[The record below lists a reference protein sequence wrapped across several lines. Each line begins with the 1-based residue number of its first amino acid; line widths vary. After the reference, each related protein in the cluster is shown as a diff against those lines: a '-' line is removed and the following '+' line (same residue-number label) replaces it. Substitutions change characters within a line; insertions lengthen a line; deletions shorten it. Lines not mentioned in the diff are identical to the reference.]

1 MTFLSPSIL
10 WGLLAIS
17 IPIIIHLISL
27 RHTRD
32 TEFSTLRFIKS
43 LKHETIRHLR
53 IKQWLLVILR
63 TIAILCLILMFAR
76 PLMTGTS
83 TGKLAGD
90 VESRAVI
97 VIDNSASMAVQT
109 DDGTLLDR
117 AKSSLPAILEGLEGE
132 TTVELYQTNPPRKL
146 FTGSHEE
153 SGPIMNRVN
162 SIVQTNLNDNLWPMI
177 DSVLHTVEASEPNR
191 ECFIISDFQS
201 APSFAV
207 DSLVPNSDWKYYC
220 ILQPKVKNNI
230 SVSEVSILS
239 QIKLPN
245 HLVKLNTRV
254 GNGGLTEKRNIPV
267 ELYLNDERVGQ
278 VVSHFQPSRFKDF
291 MFQVY
296 PGKTGI
302 INGKIV
308 IPDDDFPL
316 DNFRNFELVIPN
328 QIAVKVVGRSVEEL
342 FLLDLA
348 LSAITGE
355 TELLLI
361 DRHVSDDVVE
371 QLFLSDIDILLLHNP
386 ANLSNSAIEDLQRF
400 LMSGGG
406 LIWFVGNDLNQTDPV
421 AWPSL
426 LKLPELIQTR
436 RLDGESFFSASIVE
450 EDHSLFTDLD
460 IKNMNEELPQVF
472 GYNEVRLQMNHT
484 PLIKL
489 NNGHPLLVE
498 SKAFG
503 SSGFVFTS
511 PLNLRWND
519 LSVKGLLVP
528 LLHRM
533 LILLGTKEFNT
544 QPLLVGQVKIIDIK
558 GENINAEWILKTPN
572 ENEIKLI
579 PDYTNEKLLIKQT
592 SELGSYNVFADG
604 IFFTSFSTELSPH
617 ELPSIRID
625 GETLAKGL
633 GIEQARI
640 IEPLQ
645 HLGSVLKEIR
655 YGRSIWRLLLYIAL
669 SCLVIESILGRPNTE
684 RLKTKE
690 H

>member
-10 WGLLAIS
+10 WGMLAIT

-43 LKHETIRHLR
+43 LKHETIRRLR
-53 IKQWLLVILR
+53 IKQWLLVLLR
-63 TIAILCLILMFAR
+63 TIAILCLILMFSR
-76 PLMTGTS
+76 PLMTGTLTS
-83 TGKLAGD
+83 KLAGD
-90 VESRAVI
+90 IESRAVI
-97 VIDNSASMAVQT
+97 IVDNSASMAVHT
-109 DDGTLLDR
+109 GDGTLLDR
-117 AKSSLPAILEGLEGE
+117 AKSSLPAILKGLEGE

-146 FTGSHEE
+146 FSGSHEE
-153 SGPIMNRVN
+153 GRSIMTGVKG
-162 SIVQTNLNDNLWPMI
+162 IVQTNMTDNLWTMI
-177 DSVLHTVEASEPNR
+177 DSVLQMVEASEPNR

-201 APSFAV
+201 APSFTI
-207 DSLVPNSDWKYYC
+207 DSLNPNSDWKYYC
-220 ILQPKVKNNI
+220 ILQPKVENNI
-230 SVSEVSILS
+230 SISEVSVLS

-245 HLVKLNTRV
+245 HLVKLNTRI
-254 GNGGLTEKRNIPV
+254 GNGGVTNKRNIPV

-278 VVSHFQPSRFKDF
+278 VVSQFQPSKFKDF

-296 PGKTGI
+296 PGETGI

-316 DNFRNFELVIPN
+316 DNFRNFDLVIPN
-328 QIAVKVVGRSVEEL
+328 QIAVKVIGQSVEEL
-342 FLLDLA
+342 FLLELA
-348 LSAITGE
+348 LSAIIGE

-361 DRHVSDDVVE
+361 DRHVSDDLE
-371 QLFLSDIDILLLHNP
+371 RLFLSDIDILLLHNP

-400 LMSGGG
+400 LMRGGG

-436 RLDGESFFSASIVE
+436 RLDGNSFFSTSIME

-489 NNGHPLLVE
+489 NNGHPLLIE

-503 SSGFVFTS
+503 SVGFVFTS

-519 LSVKGLLVP
+519 LPVKGLLVP

-533 LILLGTKEFNT
+533 LILLATREFNT
-544 QPLLVGQVKIIDIK
+544 QPLLVGQDKIIDIK
-558 GENINAEWILKTPN
+558 GENIIAEWILKTPD

-579 PDYTNEKLLIKQT
+579 PDYTNEKLLITQT

-604 IFFTSFSTELSPH
+604 ILFSSFSTELSPH
-617 ELPSIRID
+617 ELPSIRIE
-625 GETLAKGL
+625 GETLAEGL

-640 IEPLQ
+640 IEPTQ
-645 HLGSVLKEIR
+645 HLGSELKEIR
-655 YGRSIWRLLLYIAL
+655 YGRSIWRLLLFIAL
-669 SCLVIESILGRPNTE
+669 SCLVIESIIGRPNTE

-690 H
+690 Q

>member
-10 WGLLAIS
+10 WGMLAIT

-53 IKQWLLVILR
+53 IKQWLLVLLR
-63 TIAILCLILMFAR
+63 TITILCLILMFSR
-76 PLMTGTS
+76 PLITGTLTS
-83 TGKLAGD
+83 KLAGD
-90 VESRAVI
+90 IESRAVI
-97 VIDNSASMAVQT
+97 VIDNSASMAVHT

-117 AKSSLPAILEGLEGE
+117 AKSSLPAILKGLEGG

-146 FTGSHEE
+146 FSGSQEE
-153 SGPIMNRVN
+153 GRSIMTRVKG
-162 SIVQTNLNDNLWPMI
+162 IEQTNMTDNLWTMI
-177 DSVLHTVEASEPNR
+177 DSVLQMVEASEPNR

-201 APSFAV
+201 APSFTI
-207 DSLVPNSDWKYYC
+207 DSLNPNSDWKYYC
-220 ILQPKVKNNI
+220 ILQPKVENNI
-230 SVSEVSILS
+230 SISEVSVLS

-254 GNGGLTEKRNIPV
+254 GNGGVTDKRNIPV

-278 VVSHFQPSRFKDF
+278 IVSQFQPSKFKDF

-308 IPDDDFPL
+308 IPDDDFPM
-316 DNFRNFELVIPN
+316 DNFRNFDLVIPN
-328 QIAVKVVGRSVEEL
+328 KIAVKVIGRSMEEL

-355 TELLLI
+355 TDLLEI
-361 DRHVSDDVVE
+361 DRDLSDDVE
-371 QLFLSDIDILLLHNP
+371 RLFLNDIDILLLHNP
-386 ANLSNSAIEDLQRF
+386 TNLSNSAIEDLQRF
-400 LMSGGG
+400 LMNGGG

-421 AWPSL
+421 VWPSL
-426 LKLPELIQTR
+426 LKLPELIKTR
-436 RLDGESFFSASIVE
+436 HLDGESFFSTSIVDE
-450 EDHSLFTDLD
+450 NHSLFTDLN
-460 IKNMNEELPQVF
+460 INNMNEELPQVF

-519 LSVKGLLVP
+519 LPAKGLLVP

-533 LILLGTKEFNT
+533 LILLGTKEFNV
-544 QPLLVGQVKIIDIK
+544 QPLLVGQDKIIDIK
-558 GENINAEWILKTPN
+558 GENINAEWVLKTPN

-579 PDYTNEKLLIKQT
+579 PDYTNEKLLITQT
-592 SELGSYNVFADG
+592 SELGSYHVFADG
-604 IFFTSFSTELSPH
+604 DLFSSFSTELSPN
-617 ELPSIRID
+617 ELPSIRIE
-625 GETLAKGL
+625 GEKLAESL
-633 GIEQARI
+633 GFEQARI
-640 IEPLQ
+640 IQHTQ
-645 HLGSVLKEIR
+645 HLGSELKEIR
-655 YGRSIWRLLLYIAL
+655 YGRSIWRLLLFIAL
-669 SCLVIESILGRPNTE
+669 SCLVIESILGRPSTE

-690 H
+690 

>member
-10 WGLLAIS
+10 WGMLAIT

-53 IKQWLLVILR
+53 IKQWLLVLLR
-63 TIAILCLILMFAR
+63 TITILCLILMFSR
-76 PLMTGTS
+76 PLITGTLTS
-83 TGKLAGD
+83 KLAGD
-90 VESRAVI
+90 IESRAVI
-97 VIDNSASMAVQT
+97 VVDNSASMAVHT

-117 AKSSLPAILEGLEGE
+117 AKSSVPAILKGLEGM

-146 FTGSHEE
+146 FSGSQEE
-153 SGPIMNRVN
+153 GRSIMIKVKG
-162 SIVQTNLNDNLWPMI
+162 IVQTNMTDNLWTMI
-177 DSVLHTVEASEPNR
+177 DSVLQMVEASEPNR

-201 APSFAV
+201 APSFTI
-207 DSLVPNSDWKYYC
+207 DSLNPNSDWKYYC
-220 ILQPKVKNNI
+220 ILQPKVENNI
-230 SVSEVSILS
+230 SISEVSVLS

-254 GNGGLTEKRNIPV
+254 GNGGVTDKRNIPV

-278 VVSHFQPSRFKDF
+278 IVSQFQPSKFKDF

-308 IPDDDFPL
+308 IPADDFPM
-316 DNFRNFELVIPN
+316 DNFRNFDLVIPN
-328 QIAVKVVGRSVEEL
+328 KIAVKVIGRSMEEL

-355 TELLLI
+355 TELLEI
-361 DRHVSDDVVE
+361 DRDLSDDVE
-371 QLFLSDIDILLLHNP
+371 RLFLNDIDILLLHNP
-386 ANLSNSAIEDLQRF
+386 TNLSNSAIEDLQRF
-400 LMSGGG
+400 LMNGGG

-421 AWPSL
+421 VWPSL
-426 LKLPELIQTR
+426 LKLPELIKTR
-436 RLDGESFFSASIVE
+436 HLDGESFFSTSIVDE
-450 EDHSLFTDLD
+450 NHSLFTDLN
-460 IKNMNEELPQVF
+460 INNMNEELPQVF

-519 LSVKGLLVP
+519 LPAKGLLVP

-533 LILLGTKEFNT
+533 LILLGTKEFNV
-544 QPLLVGQVKIIDIK
+544 QPLLVGQDKIIDIK
-558 GENINAEWILKTPN
+558 GENINAEWVLKTPN

-579 PDYTNEKLLIKQT
+579 PDYTNEKLLITQT
-592 SELGSYNVFADG
+592 SELGSYHVFADG
-604 IFFTSFSTELSPH
+604 DLFSSFSTELSPH
-617 ELPSIRID
+617 ELPSIRIE
-625 GETLAKGL
+625 GEKLAESL
-633 GIEQARI
+633 GVEQARI
-640 IEPLQ
+640 IQHTQ
-645 HLGSVLKEIR
+645 HLGSELKEIR
-655 YGRSIWRLLLYIAL
+655 YGRSIWRLLLFIAL
-669 SCLVIESILGRPNTE
+669 SCLVIESILGRPSTE

-690 H
+690 

>member
-10 WGLLAIS
+10 WGLLAIT

-53 IKQWLLVILR
+53 IKQWLLVLLR
-63 TIAILCLILMFAR
+63 TIAILCLILMFSR
-76 PLMTGTS
+76 PLMTGTL
-83 TGKLAGD
+83 TGKLAGY

-97 VIDNSASMAVQT
+97 VVDNSASMAVHT

-117 AKSSLPAILEGLEGE
+117 AKSSLPAILKGLEGE

-146 FTGSHEE
+146 FSGSHEE
-153 SGPIMNRVN
+153 SGSIMPRVKG
-162 SIVQTNLNDNLWPMI
+162 IVQTNMTDNLWTVI
-177 DSVLHTVEASEPNR
+177 DSVLQTVEASEPNR

-201 APSFAV
+201 APSFSI
-207 DSLVPNSDWKYYC
+207 DSLNPNSDWKYYC
-220 ILQPKVKNNI
+220 ILQPKVENNI
-230 SVSEVSILS
+230 SISEVSVLS

-245 HLVKLNTRV
+245 HLIKLNTRI
-254 GNGGLTEKRNIPV
+254 GNGGVTNKRNIPV

-278 VVSHFQPSRFKDF
+278 VVSQFQPSKFKDF

-296 PGKTGI
+296 PGETGI

-316 DNFRNFELVIPN
+316 DNFRNFDLVIPN
-328 QIAVKVVGRSVEEL
+328 QIAVKVIGQSVEEL
-342 FLLDLA
+342 FLLELA
-348 LSAITGE
+348 LNAIIGE

-361 DRHVSDDVVE
+361 DRYVPEDLE
-371 QLFLSDIDILLLHNP
+371 RLFLSDIDILLLHNP

-400 LMSGGG
+400 LMRGGG

-436 RLDGESFFSASIVE
+436 RLDGDSFFSTSIME

-472 GYNEVRLQMNHT
+472 GYNEVRLEMNHI

-489 NNGHPLLVE
+489 NNGHPLLIE

-503 SSGFVFTS
+503 SVGFVFTS

-519 LSVKGLLVP
+519 LPVKGLLVP

-533 LILLGTKEFNT
+533 LILLATREFNT
-544 QPLLVGQVKIIDIK
+544 QPLLVGQDKIIDIK
-558 GENINAEWILKTPN
+558 GENIIAEWILKTPD

-579 PDYTNEKLLIKQT
+579 PDYTNEKLLITQT
-592 SELGSYNVFADG
+592 KELGSYNVFADG
-604 IFFTSFSTELSPH
+604 NLFSSFSTELSPH
-617 ELPSIRID
+617 ELPSIRIE
-625 GETLAKGL
+625 GETLAEVL

-640 IEPLQ
+640 IEPTQ
-645 HLGSVLKEIR
+645 HLGSELKEIR
-655 YGRSIWRLLLYIAL
+655 YGRSIWRLLLFIAL

-690 H
+690 Q

>member
-53 IKQWLLVILR
+53 IKQWLLLLLR
-63 TIAILCLILMFAR
+63 TIAILFLILMFAR

-97 VIDNSASMAVQT
+97 VVDNSASMAVLT

-117 AKSSLPAILEGLEGE
+117 AKSSLPAILQGLEGE

-153 SGPIMNRVN
+153 SGLIIKRVN
-162 SIVQTNLNDNLWPMI
+162 GIVQTNLADNLWSMI

-207 DSLVPNSDWKYYC
+207 DSLIPNSDWKYYC
-220 ILQPKVKNNI
+220 ILQPKVENNI
-230 SVSEVSILS
+230 SVSEVSVLS

-254 GNGGLTEKRNIPV
+254 GNGGMTEKRNIPV

-328 QIAVKVVGRSVEEL
+328 QIAVKVVGQSVEEL

-348 LSAITGE
+348 LSAITGD
-355 TELLLI
+355 TELLLL
-361 DRHVSDDVVE
+361 DRQVSDDVE
-371 QLFLSDIDILLLHNP
+371 RLFLSDIDILLLHNP
-386 ANLSNSAIEDLQRF
+386 ANLSNSAIEDLQSF

-436 RLDGESFFSASIVE
+436 RLDGESFFSTSIVE
-450 EDHSLFTDLD
+450 ENHSLFTDLN
-460 IKNMNEELPQVF
+460 INNMKEELPQVY

-519 LSVKGLLVP
+519 LPVKGLLVP

-544 QPLLVGQVKIIDIK
+544 QPLLVGQDKIIDIK
-558 GENINAEWILKTPN
+558 GENINAEWVLKTPN

-579 PDYTNEKLLIKQT
+579 PDYTNEKLLITQT
-592 SELGSYNVFADG
+592 SELGSYTVFADG
-604 IFFTSFSTELSPH
+604 NLFSSFSTLLSPH
-617 ELPSIRID
+617 ELPFIRIE
-625 GETLAKGL
+625 GETLAENL

-640 IEPLQ
+640 IEPTQ
-645 HLGSVLKEIR
+645 HLGSELKEIR
-655 YGRSIWRLLLYIAL
+655 YGRSIWRLLLFIVL
-669 SCLVIESILGRPNTE
+669 SSLVIESILGRPNTE
-684 RLKTKE
+684 KLKTKE
-690 H
+690 Q

>member
-10 WGLLAIS
+10 WGMLAIT

-53 IKQWLLVILR
+53 IKQWLLVLLR
-63 TIAILCLILMFAR
+63 TITILCLILMFSR
-76 PLMTGTS
+76 PLITGTLTS
-83 TGKLAGD
+83 KLAGD
-90 VESRAVI
+90 IESRAVI
-97 VIDNSASMAVQT
+97 VVDNSASMAVHT

-117 AKSSLPAILEGLEGE
+117 AKSSLPAILKGLEGG

-146 FTGSHEE
+146 FSGSQEE
-153 SGPIMNRVN
+153 GRSIMTKVKG
-162 SIVQTNLNDNLWPMI
+162 IVQTNMTDNLWTMI
-177 DSVLHTVEASEPNR
+177 DSVLQMVEASEPNR

-201 APSFAV
+201 APSFTI
-207 DSLVPNSDWKYYC
+207 DSLNPNSDWKYYC
-220 ILQPKVKNNI
+220 ILQPKVENNI
-230 SVSEVSILS
+230 SISEVSILS

-254 GNGGLTEKRNIPV
+254 GNGGVTDKRNIPV

-278 VVSHFQPSRFKDF
+278 IVSQFQPSKFKDF

-308 IPDDDFPL
+308 IPADDFPM
-316 DNFRNFELVIPN
+316 DNFRNFDLVIPN
-328 QIAVKVVGRSVEEL
+328 KIAVKVIGRSMEEL

-355 TELLLI
+355 TDLLEI
-361 DRHVSDDVVE
+361 DRDLSDDVE
-371 QLFLSDIDILLLHNP
+371 RLFLNDIDILLLHNP
-386 ANLSNSAIEDLQRF
+386 TNLSNSAIEDLQRF
-400 LMSGGG
+400 LMNGGG

-421 AWPSL
+421 VWPSL
-426 LKLPELIQTR
+426 LKLPELIKTR
-436 RLDGESFFSASIVE
+436 HLDGESFFSTSIVDE
-450 EDHSLFTDLD
+450 NNPLFTDLN
-460 IKNMNEELPQVF
+460 INNMNEELPQVF

-511 PLNLRWND
+511 PLNLRWNA
-519 LSVKGLLVP
+519 LPAKGLLVP

-533 LILLGTKEFNT
+533 LRLLGTKEFNV
-544 QPLLVGQVKIIDIK
+544 QPLLVGQDKIIDIK
-558 GENINAEWILKTPN
+558 GENINAEWVLKTPN

-579 PDYTNEKLLIKQT
+579 PDYTNEKLLITQT
-592 SELGSYNVFADG
+592 SELGSYHVFADG
-604 IFFTSFSTELSPH
+604 DHFSSFSTELSPH
-617 ELPSIRID
+617 ELPSIRIE
-625 GETLAKGL
+625 GEKLVERL
-633 GIEQARI
+633 GVEQARI
-640 IEPLQ
+640 IQHTQ
-645 HLGSVLKEIR
+645 HLGSELKEIR
-655 YGRSIWRLLLYIAL
+655 YGRSIWRLLLFIAL
-669 SCLVIESILGRPNTE
+669 SCLVIESILGRPSTE

-690 H
+690 

>member
-10 WGLLAIS
+10 WGMLAIT

-53 IKQWLLVILR
+53 IKQWLLVLLR
-63 TIAILCLILMFAR
+63 TITILCLILMFSR
-76 PLMTGTS
+76 PLITGTLTS
-83 TGKLAGD
+83 KLAGD
-90 VESRAVI
+90 IESRAVI
-97 VIDNSASMAVQT
+97 VVDNSASMAVHT

-117 AKSSLPAILEGLEGE
+117 AKSSLPAILKGLEGM

-146 FTGSHEE
+146 FSGSQEE
-153 SGPIMNRVN
+153 GRSIMTRVKG
-162 SIVQTNLNDNLWPMI
+162 IEQTNMTDNLWTMI
-177 DSVLHTVEASEPNR
+177 DSVLQMVEASEPNR

-201 APSFAV
+201 APSFTI
-207 DSLVPNSDWKYYC
+207 DSLNPNSDWKYYC
-220 ILQPKVKNNI
+220 ILQPKVENNI
-230 SVSEVSILS
+230 SISEVSVLS

-254 GNGGLTEKRNIPV
+254 GNGGVTDKRNIPV

-278 VVSHFQPSRFKDF
+278 IVSQFQPSKFKDF

-308 IPDDDFPL
+308 IPADDFPM
-316 DNFRNFELVIPN
+316 DNFRNFDLVIPN
-328 QIAVKVVGRSVEEL
+328 KIAVKVIGRSMEEL

-355 TELLLI
+355 TDLLEI
-361 DRHVSDDVVE
+361 DRDLSDDVE
-371 QLFLSDIDILLLHNP
+371 RLFLNDIDILLLHNP
-386 ANLSNSAIEDLQRF
+386 TNLSNSAIEDLQRF
-400 LMSGGG
+400 LMNGGG

-421 AWPSL
+421 VWPSL
-426 LKLPELIQTR
+426 LKLPELIKTR
-436 RLDGESFFSASIVE
+436 HLDGESFFSTSIVDE
-450 EDHSLFTDLD
+450 NHSLFTDLN
-460 IKNMNEELPQVF
+460 INNMNEELPQVF

-519 LSVKGLLVP
+519 LPAKGLLVP

-533 LILLGTKEFNT
+533 LILLGTKEFNV
-544 QPLLVGQVKIIDIK
+544 QPLLVGQDKIIDIK
-558 GENINAEWILKTPN
+558 GENINAEWVLKTPN

-579 PDYTNEKLLIKQT
+579 PDYTNEKLLITQT
-592 SELGSYNVFADG
+592 SELGSYHVFADG
-604 IFFTSFSTELSPH
+604 DLFSSFSTELSPH
-617 ELPSIRID
+617 ELPSIRIE
-625 GETLAKGL
+625 GEKLAERL
-633 GIEQARI
+633 GVEQARI
-640 IEPLQ
+640 IQHTQ
-645 HLGSVLKEIR
+645 HLGSELKEIR
-655 YGRSIWRLLLYIAL
+655 YGRSIWRLLLFIAL
-669 SCLVIESILGRPNTE
+669 SCLVIESILGRPSTE

-690 H
+690 

>member
-10 WGLLAIS
+10 WGMLAIT

-53 IKQWLLVILR
+53 IKQWLLVLLR
-63 TIAILCLILMFAR
+63 TIVILCLILMFSR
-76 PLMTGTS
+76 PLMTGTLTS
-83 TGKLAGD
+83 KLGGYI
-90 VESRAVI
+90 ESRAVI
-97 VIDNSASMAVQT
+97 IVDNSASMAVHT
-109 DDGTLLDR
+109 GDGTLLDR
-117 AKSSLPAILEGLEGE
+117 AKSSLPAILKGLEGE

-146 FTGSHEE
+146 FSGSHEE
-153 SGPIMNRVN
+153 GRSIMTGVKG
-162 SIVQTNLNDNLWPMI
+162 IVQTNMTDNLWTMI
-177 DSVLHTVEASEPNR
+177 DSVLQMVEASEPNR

-201 APSFAV
+201 APSFTI
-207 DSLVPNSDWKYYC
+207 DSLNPNSDWKYYC
-220 ILQPKVKNNI
+220 ILQPKVENNI
-230 SVSEVSILS
+230 SISEVSVLS

-254 GNGGLTEKRNIPV
+254 GNGGVTDKRNIPV

-278 VVSHFQPSRFKDF
+278 IVSQFEPSKFKDF

-308 IPDDDFPL
+308 IPDDDFPM
-316 DNFRNFELVIPN
+316 DNFRNFDLVIPN
-328 QIAVKVVGRSVEEL
+328 QIAVKVIGQSMEEL

-361 DRHVSDDVVE
+361 DRDLSDDVE
-371 QLFLSDIDILLLHNP
+371 RLFLSDIDILLLHNP
-386 ANLSNSAIEDLQRF
+386 TNLSNSAIEDLQRF
-400 LMSGGG
+400 LMNGGG

-426 LKLPELIQTR
+426 LKLPELIKTR
-436 RLDGESFFSASIVE
+436 HLDGESFFSTLIVDE
-450 EDHSLFTDLD
+450 NHSLFTDLN
-460 IKNMNEELPQVF
+460 INNMNEELPQVF

-489 NNGHPLLVE
+489 NNGHPLLIE

-511 PLNLRWND
+511 PLNLGWND

-533 LILLGTKEFNT
+533 LILLGTKEFNV
-544 QPLLVGQVKIIDIK
+544 QPLLVGQDKIIDIK
-558 GENINAEWILKTPN
+558 GDNINAEWVLMTPM

-579 PDYTNEKLLIKQT
+579 PDYTNEKLLITQT
-592 SELGSYNVFADG
+592 SELGSYHVFADG
-604 IFFTSFSTELSPH
+604 NLFSSFSTVLSPH
-617 ELPSIRID
+617 ELPSIRIE
-625 GETLAKGL
+625 GEKLTESL
-633 GIEQARI
+633 GVEQARI
-640 IEPLQ
+640 IQHTQ
-645 HLGSVLKEIR
+645 HLESELKEIR
-655 YGRSIWRLLLYIAL
+655 YGRSIWRLLLFIAL
-669 SCLVIESILGRPNTE
+669 SCLVIESILGRPSTE

-690 H
+690 

>member
-10 WGLLAIS
+10 WGLLAIT

-76 PLMTGTS
+76 PLMTGTLTS
-83 TGKLAGD
+83 KLAGY

-97 VIDNSASMAVQT
+97 VVDNSASMAVHT

-117 AKSSLPAILEGLEGE
+117 AKSSLPAILKGLVGK

-146 FTGSHEE
+146 FSGSHEE
-153 SGPIMNRVN
+153 SRSIMTRVKG
-162 SIVQTNLNDNLWPMI
+162 IVQTNMTDNLWTVI
-177 DSVLHTVEASEPNR
+177 DSVLQTVEASEPNR

-201 APSFAV
+201 APSFAI
-207 DSLVPNSDWKYYC
+207 DSLNPNSDWKYYC
-220 ILQPKVKNNI
+220 ILQPKVENNI
-230 SVSEVSILS
+230 SISEVSVLS
-239 QIKLPN
+239 QIKLPD
-245 HLVKLNTRV
+245 HLVKLTTRV
-254 GNGGLTEKRNIPV
+254 GNGGVTDKRNIPV

-278 VVSHFQPSRFKDF
+278 VVSQFQPGKFKDF

-308 IPDDDFPL
+308 IPDDDFSM
-316 DNFRNFELVIPN
+316 DNFRNFDLVIPN
-328 QIAVKVVGRSVEEL
+328 QIAVKVIGQSMEEL

-361 DRHVSDDVVE
+361 DRYLSNDVE
-371 QLFLSDIDILLLHNP
+371 RLFLSDIDILLLHNP
-386 ANLSNSAIEDLQRF
+386 ANLRNSAIEDLQRF

-436 RLDGESFFSASIVE
+436 RLDGESFFSTSIV
-450 EDHSLFTDLD
+450 DDNHSLFADLD
-460 IKNMNEELPQVF
+460 INNMNEELPQVF

-484 PLIKL
+484 TLIKL
-489 NNGHPLLVE
+489 NNGHPFLVE

-519 LSVKGLLVP
+519 LPVKGLLVP

-533 LILLGTKEFNT
+533 LILLGTKEFNI
-544 QPLLVGQVKIIDIK
+544 QPILVGQDKIIDIK
-558 GENINAEWILKTPN
+558 GENINAEWVLKTPN
-572 ENEIKLI
+572 ENDIKLI
-579 PDYTNEKLLIKQT
+579 PDYTNEKLLITQT
-592 SELGSYNVFADG
+592 SELGSYHVFADG
-604 IFFTSFSTELSPH
+604 NLFSSFSTELSPH
-617 ELPSIRID
+617 ELPSIRIE
-625 GETLAKGL
+625 GETLAKSL

-640 IEPLQ
+640 IEHTQ
-645 HLGSVLKEIR
+645 HLGSELKEIR
-655 YGRSIWRLLLYIAL
+655 YGRSIWRLLLFIAL

-690 H
+690 Q

>member
-10 WGLLAIS
+10 WGMLAIT

-43 LKHETIRHLR
+43 LKHETIRRLR
-53 IKQWLLVILR
+53 IKQWLLVLLR
-63 TIAILCLILMFAR
+63 TIAILCLILMFSR
-76 PLMTGTS
+76 PLMTGTLS
-83 TGKLAGD
+83 SKLGGYI
-90 VESRAVI
+90 ESRAVI
-97 VIDNSASMAVQT
+97 IVDNSASMAVHT
-109 DDGTLLDR
+109 GDGTLLDR
-117 AKSSLPAILEGLEGE
+117 AKSSLPAILKGLEGE

-146 FTGSHEE
+146 FSGSHEE
-153 SGPIMNRVN
+153 GRSIMTGVKG
-162 SIVQTNLNDNLWPMI
+162 IVQTNMTDNLWTMI
-177 DSVLHTVEASEPNR
+177 DSVLQMVEASEPNR

-201 APSFAV
+201 APSFTI
-207 DSLVPNSDWKYYC
+207 DSLNPNSDWKYYC
-220 ILQPKVKNNI
+220 ILQPKVENNI
-230 SVSEVSILS
+230 SISEVSVLS

-254 GNGGLTEKRNIPV
+254 GNGGVTDKRNIPV

-278 VVSHFQPSRFKDF
+278 IVSQFEPSKFKDF

-308 IPDDDFPL
+308 IPDDDFPM
-316 DNFRNFELVIPN
+316 DNFRNFDLVIPN
-328 QIAVKVVGRSVEEL
+328 QIAVKVIGQSMEEL

-361 DRHVSDDVVE
+361 DRDLSDDVE
-371 QLFLSDIDILLLHNP
+371 RLFLSDIDILLLHNP
-386 ANLSNSAIEDLQRF
+386 TNLSNSAIEDLQRF
-400 LMSGGG
+400 LMNGGG

-426 LKLPELIQTR
+426 LKLPELIKTR
-436 RLDGESFFSASIVE
+436 HLDGESFFSTLIVDE
-450 EDHSLFTDLD
+450 NHSLFTDLN
-460 IKNMNEELPQVF
+460 INNMNEELPQVF

-489 NNGHPLLVE
+489 NNGHPLLIE

-511 PLNLRWND
+511 PLNLGWND

-533 LILLGTKEFNT
+533 LILLGTKEFNV
-544 QPLLVGQVKIIDIK
+544 QPLLVGQDKIIDIK
-558 GENINAEWILKTPN
+558 GDNINAEWVLMTPM

-579 PDYTNEKLLIKQT
+579 PDYTNEKLLITET
-592 SELGSYNVFADG
+592 SELGSYHVFADG
-604 IFFTSFSTELSPH
+604 NLFSSFSTVLSPH
-617 ELPSIRID
+617 ELPSIRIE
-625 GETLAKGL
+625 GEKLTESL
-633 GIEQARI
+633 GVEQARI
-640 IEPLQ
+640 IQHTQ
-645 HLGSVLKEIR
+645 HLESELKEIR
-655 YGRSIWRLLLYIAL
+655 YGRSIWRLLLFIAL
-669 SCLVIESILGRPNTE
+669 SCLVIESILGRPSTE

-690 H
+690 

>member
-10 WGLLAIS
+10 WGMLAIT

-43 LKHETIRHLR
+43 LKHETIRRLR
-53 IKQWLLVILR
+53 IKQWLLVLLR
-63 TIAILCLILMFAR
+63 TIAILCLILMFSR
-76 PLMTGTS
+76 PLMTGTLTS
-83 TGKLAGD
+83 KLGGYI
-90 VESRAVI
+90 ESRAVI
-97 VIDNSASMAVQT
+97 IVDNSASMAVHT
-109 DDGTLLDR
+109 GDGTLLDR
-117 AKSSLPAILEGLEGE
+117 AKSSLPAILKGLEGE

-146 FTGSHEE
+146 FSGSHEE
-153 SGPIMNRVN
+153 GRSIMTGVKG
-162 SIVQTNLNDNLWPMI
+162 IVQTNMTDNLWTMI
-177 DSVLHTVEASEPNR
+177 DSVLQMVEASEPNR

-201 APSFAV
+201 APSFTI
-207 DSLVPNSDWKYYC
+207 DSLNPNSDWKYYC
-220 ILQPKVKNNI
+220 ILQPKVENNI
-230 SVSEVSILS
+230 SISEVSVLS

-254 GNGGLTEKRNIPV
+254 GNGGVTDKRNIPV

-278 VVSHFQPSRFKDF
+278 IVSQFEPSKFKDF

-308 IPDDDFPL
+308 IPDDDFPM
-316 DNFRNFELVIPN
+316 DNFRNFDLVIPN
-328 QIAVKVVGRSVEEL
+328 QIAVKVIGQSMEEL

-361 DRHVSDDVVE
+361 DRDLSDDVE
-371 QLFLSDIDILLLHNP
+371 RLFLSDIDILLLHNP
-386 ANLSNSAIEDLQRF
+386 TNLSNSAIEDLQRF
-400 LMSGGG
+400 LMNGGG

-426 LKLPELIQTR
+426 LKLPELIKTR
-436 RLDGESFFSASIVE
+436 HLDGESFFSTLIVDE
-450 EDHSLFTDLD
+450 NHSLFTDLN
-460 IKNMNEELPQVF
+460 INNMNEELPQVF

-489 NNGHPLLVE
+489 NNGHPLLIE

-511 PLNLRWND
+511 PLNLGWND

-533 LILLGTKEFNT
+533 LILLGTKEFNV
-544 QPLLVGQVKIIDIK
+544 QPLLVGQDKIIDIK
-558 GENINAEWILKTPN
+558 GDNINAEWVLMTPM

-579 PDYTNEKLLIKQT
+579 PDYTNEKLLITQT
-592 SELGSYNVFADG
+592 SELGSYHVFADG
-604 IFFTSFSTELSPH
+604 NLVSSFSTVLSPH
-617 ELPSIRID
+617 ELPSIRIE
-625 GETLAKGL
+625 GEKLTESL
-633 GIEQARI
+633 GVEQARI
-640 IEPLQ
+640 IQHTQ
-645 HLGSVLKEIR
+645 HLESELKEIR
-655 YGRSIWRLLLYIAL
+655 YGRSIWRLLLFIAL
-669 SCLVIESILGRPNTE
+669 SCLVIESILGRPSTE
-684 RLKTKE
+684 RLKTKD
-690 H
+690 

>member
-10 WGLLAIS
+10 WGMLAIT

-43 LKHETIRHLR
+43 LKHETIRRLR
-53 IKQWLLVILR
+53 IKQWLLVLLR
-63 TIAILCLILMFAR
+63 TIAILCLILMFSR
-76 PLMTGTS
+76 PLMTGTLTS
-83 TGKLAGD
+83 KLGGYI
-90 VESRAVI
+90 ESRAVI
-97 VIDNSASMAVQT
+97 IVDNSASMAVHT
-109 DDGTLLDR
+109 GDGTLLDR
-117 AKSSLPAILEGLEGE
+117 AKSSLPAILKGLEGE

-146 FTGSHEE
+146 FSGSHEE
-153 SGPIMNRVN
+153 GRSIMAGVKG
-162 SIVQTNLNDNLWPMI
+162 IVQTNMTDNLWTMI
-177 DSVLHTVEASEPNR
+177 DSVLQMVEASEPNR

-201 APSFAV
+201 APSFTI
-207 DSLVPNSDWKYYC
+207 DSLNPNSDWKYYC
-220 ILQPKVKNNI
+220 ILQPKVENNI
-230 SVSEVSILS
+230 SISEVSVLS

-254 GNGGLTEKRNIPV
+254 GNGGVTDKRNIPV

-278 VVSHFQPSRFKDF
+278 IVSQFEPSKFKDF

-308 IPDDDFPL
+308 IPDDDFPM
-316 DNFRNFELVIPN
+316 DNFRNFDLVIPN
-328 QIAVKVVGRSVEEL
+328 QIAVKVIGQSMEEL

-361 DRHVSDDVVE
+361 DRDLSDDVE
-371 QLFLSDIDILLLHNP
+371 RLFLSDIDILLLHNP
-386 ANLSNSAIEDLQRF
+386 TNLSNSAIEDLQRF
-400 LMSGGG
+400 LMNGGG

-426 LKLPELIQTR
+426 LKLPELIKTR
-436 RLDGESFFSASIVE
+436 HLDGESFFSTLIVDE
-450 EDHSLFTDLD
+450 NHSLFTDLN
-460 IKNMNEELPQVF
+460 INNMNEELPQVF

-489 NNGHPLLVE
+489 NNGHPLLIE

-511 PLNLRWND
+511 PLNLGWND

-533 LILLGTKEFNT
+533 LILLGTKEFNV
-544 QPLLVGQVKIIDIK
+544 QPLLVGQDKIIDIK
-558 GENINAEWILKTPN
+558 GDNINAEWVLMTPM

-579 PDYTNEKLLIKQT
+579 PDYTNEKLLITQT
-592 SELGSYNVFADG
+592 SELGSYHVFADG
-604 IFFTSFSTELSPH
+604 NLFSSFSTVLSPH
-617 ELPSIRID
+617 ELPSIRIE
-625 GETLAKGL
+625 GEKLTESL
-633 GIEQARI
+633 GVEQARI
-640 IEPLQ
+640 IQHTQ
-645 HLGSVLKEIR
+645 HLESELKEIR
-655 YGRSIWRLLLYIAL
+655 YGRSIWRLLLFIAL
-669 SCLVIESILGRPNTE
+669 SCLVIESILGRPSTE

-690 H
+690 

>member
-10 WGLLAIS
+10 WGLLAIT

-53 IKQWLLVILR
+53 IQQWLLVILR
-63 TIAILCLILMFAR
+63 TIAILCLILMFSR
-76 PLMTGTS
+76 PLMTGTLTS
-83 TGKLAGD
+83 KLVGN

-97 VIDNSASMAVQT
+97 FVDNSASMAVHT

-117 AKSSLPAILEGLEGE
+117 AKSSLPVILNGLEGR

-146 FTGSHEE
+146 FSGSHEE
-153 SGPIMNRVN
+153 SRSIITRAKG
-162 SIVQTNLNDNLWPMI
+162 IVQTNMTDDLWTVI
-177 DSVLHTVEASEPNR
+177 DSVLQTVKASEPNQ

-201 APSFAV
+201 APSFKI
-207 DSLVPNSDWKYYC
+207 DSLNPNSDWKFYC
-220 ILQPKVKNNI
+220 ILQPKIENNI
-230 SVSEVSILS
+230 SISEVSVLS
-239 QIKLPN
+239 QIKLPD

-254 GNGGLTEKRNIPV
+254 GNSGVTDKRNIPV

-278 VVSHFQPSRFKDF
+278 VVSQFQPGKFKDF

-308 IPDDDFPL
+308 IPDDDFSM
-316 DNFRNFELVIPN
+316 DNFRNFVLVIPN
-328 QIAVKVVGRSVEEL
+328 QIAVKVIGQSMEEL

-361 DRHVSDDVVE
+361 DRYLSNDVE
-371 QLFLSDIDILLLHNP
+371 RLFLSDIDILLLHNP
-386 ANLSNSAIEDLQRF
+386 ANLRNSAIEDLQRF
-400 LMSGGG
+400 LMRGGG
-406 LIWFVGNDLNQTDPV
+406 LIWFAGNDLNQTDPV

-436 RLDGESFFSASIVE
+436 RLEGESFFSTSIV
-450 EDHSLFTDLD
+450 DDNHSLFTDLN
-460 IKNMNEELPQVF
+460 INNMNEELPQVF

-503 SSGFVFTS
+503 NSGFVFTS
-511 PLNLRWND
+511 PLNLHWND
-519 LSVKGLLVP
+519 LPMKGLLVP

-533 LILLGTKEFNT
+533 LILLGTKEFNI
-544 QPLLVGQVKIIDIK
+544 QPVLVGQDKIIDIK
-558 GENINAEWILKTPN
+558 GQNINAEWVLKTPN
-572 ENEIKLI
+572 ENDIKLI
-579 PDYTNEKLLIKQT
+579 PDYTNEKLLITQT
-592 SELGSYNVFADG
+592 NELGSYHVFADG
-604 IFFTSFSTELSPH
+604 NLFSSFSTELSPY
-617 ELPSIRID
+617 ELPSIRIE
-625 GETLAKGL
+625 GETLAESL

-640 IEPLQ
+640 IEHTQ
-645 HLGSVLKEIR
+645 NLGSELKEIR
-655 YGRSIWRLLLYIAL
+655 YGRSIWRLLLFIAL

-684 RLKTKE
+684 RLKIKE
-690 H
+690 R

>member
-10 WGLLAIS
+10 WGMLAIT

-43 LKHETIRHLR
+43 LKHETIRRLR
-53 IKQWLLVILR
+53 IKQWLLVLLR
-63 TIAILCLILMFAR
+63 TIAILCLILMFSR
-76 PLMTGTS
+76 PLMTGTLS
-83 TGKLAGD
+83 SKLGGYI
-90 VESRAVI
+90 ESRAVI
-97 VIDNSASMAVQT
+97 IVDNSASMAVHT
-109 DDGTLLDR
+109 GDGTLLDR
-117 AKSSLPAILEGLEGE
+117 AKSSLPAILKGLEGE

-146 FTGSHEE
+146 FSGSHEE
-153 SGPIMNRVN
+153 GRSIMTGVKG
-162 SIVQTNLNDNLWPMI
+162 IVQTNMTDNLWTMI
-177 DSVLHTVEASEPNR
+177 DSVLQMVEASEPNR

-201 APSFAV
+201 APSFTI
-207 DSLVPNSDWKYYC
+207 DSLNPNSDWKYYC
-220 ILQPKVKNNI
+220 ILQPKVENNI
-230 SVSEVSILS
+230 SISEVSVLS

-254 GNGGLTEKRNIPV
+254 GNGGVTDKRNIPV

-278 VVSHFQPSRFKDF
+278 IVSQFEPSKFKDF

-308 IPDDDFPL
+308 IPDDDFPM
-316 DNFRNFELVIPN
+316 DNFRNFDLVIPN
-328 QIAVKVVGRSVEEL
+328 QIAVKVIGQSMEEL

-361 DRHVSDDVVE
+361 DRDLSDDVE
-371 QLFLSDIDILLLHNP
+371 RLFLSDIDILLLHNP
-386 ANLSNSAIEDLQRF
+386 TNLSNSAIEDLQRF
-400 LMSGGG
+400 LMNGGG

-426 LKLPELIQTR
+426 LKLPELIKTR
-436 RLDGESFFSASIVE
+436 HLDGESFFSTLIVDE
-450 EDHSLFTDLD
+450 NHSLFTDLN
-460 IKNMNEELPQVF
+460 INNMNEELPQVF

-489 NNGHPLLVE
+489 NNGHPLLIE

-511 PLNLRWND
+511 PLNLGWND

-533 LILLGTKEFNT
+533 LILLGTKEFNV
-544 QPLLVGQVKIIDIK
+544 QPLLVGQDKIIDIK
-558 GENINAEWILKTPN
+558 GDNINAEWVLMTPM

-579 PDYTNEKLLIKQT
+579 PDYTNEKLLITQT
-592 SELGSYNVFADG
+592 SELGSYHVFADG
-604 IFFTSFSTELSPH
+604 NLFSSFSTVLSPH
-617 ELPSIRID
+617 ELPSIRIE
-625 GETLAKGL
+625 GEKLTESL
-633 GIEQARI
+633 GVEQARI
-640 IEPLQ
+640 IQHTQ
-645 HLGSVLKEIR
+645 HLESELKEIR
-655 YGRSIWRLLLYIAL
+655 YGRSIWRLLLFIAL
-669 SCLVIESILGRPNTE
+669 SCLVIESILGRPSTE

-690 H
+690 

>member
-10 WGLLAIS
+10 WGLLAIT
-17 IPIIIHLISL
+17 IPIIIHLISI

-63 TIAILCLILMFAR
+63 TIAILCLILMFSR
-76 PLMTGTS
+76 PLMTGTL
-83 TGKLAGD
+83 TGKLAGY

-97 VIDNSASMAVQT
+97 FVDNSASMAVHT

-117 AKSSLPAILEGLEGE
+117 AKSSLPAILKGLEGE

-146 FTGSHEE
+146 FSGSHKE
-153 SGPIMNRVN
+153 SGSIIPRVKG
-162 SIVQTNLNDNLWPMI
+162 IVQTNMTDNLWTVI
-177 DSVLHTVEASEPNR
+177 DSVLQTVESSEPNR

-201 APSFAV
+201 APSFAI
-207 DSLVPNSDWKYYC
+207 DSLNPNSDWKYYC
-220 ILQPKVKNNI
+220 ILQPKVENNI
-230 SVSEVSILS
+230 SISEVSVLS

-254 GNGGLTEKRNIPV
+254 GNGGVTDKKNIPV

-278 VVSHFQPSRFKDF
+278 IVSQFQPSKFKDF

-296 PGKTGI
+296 PGQTGI
-302 INGKIV
+302 VNGKIV
-308 IPDDDFPL
+308 IPADDFL
-316 DNFRNFELVIPN
+316 MDNFRNFDLVIPN
-328 QIAVKVVGRSVEEL
+328 QIAVKVIGHSMEES

-355 TELLLI
+355 TELLQI
-361 DRHVSDDVVE
+361 DRDLSDDIE
-371 QLFLSDIDILLLHNP
+371 RLFLNDIDILLLHNP
-386 ANLSNSAIEDLQRF
+386 TNLSDSAIEDLQRF
-400 LMSGGG
+400 LMNGGG
-406 LIWFVGNDLNQTDPV
+406 LIWFAGNDLNQTDPV

-426 LKLPELIQTR
+426 LKLPVLIKTR
-436 RLDGESFFSASIVE
+436 HLDGESFFSTSIIDE
-450 EDHSLFTDLD
+450 NHSLFTDLN
-460 IKNMNEELPQVF
+460 INNMNEELPQVF
-472 GYNEVRLQMNHT
+472 GYNEVRSQRNHT

-489 NNGHPLLVE
+489 NNGHPLLIE

-519 LSVKGLLVP
+519 LAVKGLLVP

-533 LILLGTKEFNT
+533 LILLGTREFNV
-544 QPLLVGQVKIIDIK
+544 QPLLVGQDKIIDIK
-558 GENINAEWILKTPN
+558 GENINAEWVLKTPN

-579 PDYTNEKLLIKQT
+579 PDYTNEKLLITQT
-592 SELGSYNVFADG
+592 GELGSYHVFADG
-604 IFFTSFSTELSPH
+604 NLFSSFSTELSPH
-617 ELPSIRID
+617 ELPSIRIE
-625 GETLAKGL
+625 GEKLAESL
-633 GIEQARI
+633 GVEQARI
-640 IEPLQ
+640 IQ
-645 HLGSVLKEIR
+645 HNQNLESELNEIR
-655 YGRSIWRLLLYIAL
+655 YGRSIWRLLLFIAL
-669 SCLVIESILGRPNTE
+669 SCLVVESILGRPNTE
-684 RLKTKE
+684 TLKTQ
-690 H
+690 

>member
-53 IKQWLLVILR
+53 IKQWLLLLLR
-63 TIAILCLILMFAR
+63 TIAILFLILMFAR

-97 VIDNSASMAVQT
+97 VVDNSASMAVLT

-117 AKSSLPAILEGLEGE
+117 AKSSLPAILQGLEGE

-153 SGPIMNRVN
+153 SGLIIKRVN
-162 SIVQTNLNDNLWPMI
+162 GIVQTNLADNLWSMI

-207 DSLVPNSDWKYYC
+207 DSLIPNSDWKYYC
-220 ILQPKVKNNI
+220 ILQPKVENNI
-230 SVSEVSILS
+230 SVSEVSVLS

-254 GNGGLTEKRNIPV
+254 GNGGMTEKRNIPV

-328 QIAVKVVGRSVEEL
+328 QIAVKVVGQSVEEL

-348 LSAITGE
+348 LSAITGD
-355 TELLLI
+355 TELLLL
-361 DRHVSDDVVE
+361 DRQVSDDVE
-371 QLFLSDIDILLLHNP
+371 RLFLSDIDILLLHNP
-386 ANLSNSAIEDLQRF
+386 ANLSNSAIEDLQSF

-436 RLDGESFFSASIVE
+436 RLDGESFFSTSIVE
-450 EDHSLFTDLD
+450 ENHSLFTDLN
-460 IKNMNEELPQVF
+460 INNMKEELPQVY

-498 SKAFG
+498 SKVFG

-519 LSVKGLLVP
+519 LPVKGLLVP

-544 QPLLVGQVKIIDIK
+544 QPLLVGQDKIIDIK
-558 GENINAEWILKTPN
+558 GENINAEWVLKTPN

-579 PDYTNEKLLIKQT
+579 PDYTNEKLLITQT
-592 SELGSYNVFADG
+592 SELGSYTVFADG
-604 IFFTSFSTELSPH
+604 NLFSSFSTLLSPH
-617 ELPSIRID
+617 ELPFIRIE
-625 GETLAKGL
+625 GETLAENL

-640 IEPLQ
+640 IEPTQ
-645 HLGSVLKEIR
+645 HLGSELKEIR
-655 YGRSIWRLLLYIAL
+655 YGRSIWRLLLFIVL
-669 SCLVIESILGRPNTE
+669 SSLVIESILGRPNTE
-684 RLKTKE
+684 KLKTKE
-690 H
+690 Q

>member
-10 WGLLAIS
+10 WGMLAIT

-53 IKQWLLVILR
+53 IKQWLLVLLR
-63 TIAILCLILMFAR
+63 TITILCLILMFSR
-76 PLMTGTS
+76 PLITGTLTS
-83 TGKLAGD
+83 KLAGD
-90 VESRAVI
+90 IESRAVI
-97 VIDNSASMAVQT
+97 VIDNSASMAVHT
-109 DDGTLLDR
+109 EDGTLLDR
-117 AKSSLPAILEGLEGE
+117 AKSSLPVILKGLEGG

-146 FTGSHEE
+146 FSGSQEE
-153 SGPIMNRVN
+153 GRSIMTRVKG
-162 SIVQTNLNDNLWPMI
+162 IEQTNMTDNLWTMI
-177 DSVLHTVEASEPNR
+177 DSVLQMVEASEPNR

-201 APSFAV
+201 APSFAI
-207 DSLVPNSDWKYYC
+207 DSLNPNSDWKYYC
-220 ILQPKVKNNI
+220 ILQPKVENNI
-230 SVSEVSILS
+230 SISEVSVLS

-254 GNGGLTEKRNIPV
+254 GNGGVTDKRNIPV

-278 VVSHFQPSRFKDF
+278 IVSQFQPSKFKDF

-308 IPDDDFPL
+308 IPADDFPM
-316 DNFRNFELVIPN
+316 DNFRNFDLVIPN
-328 QIAVKVVGRSVEEL
+328 KIAVKVIGRSMEEL

-355 TELLLI
+355 TELLEI
-361 DRHVSDDVVE
+361 DRDLSDDVE
-371 QLFLSDIDILLLHNP
+371 RLFLNDIDILLLHNP
-386 ANLSNSAIEDLQRF
+386 TNLSNSAIEDLQRF
-400 LMSGGG
+400 LMNGGG

-421 AWPSL
+421 VWPSL
-426 LKLPELIQTR
+426 LKLPELIKTR
-436 RLDGESFFSASIVE
+436 HLDGESFFSTSIVDE
-450 EDHSLFTDLD
+450 NNPLFTDLN
-460 IKNMNEELPQVF
+460 INNMNEELPQVF

-519 LSVKGLLVP
+519 LPAKGLLVP

-533 LILLGTKEFNT
+533 LILLGTKEFNV
-544 QPLLVGQVKIIDIK
+544 QPLLVGQDKIIDIK
-558 GENINAEWILKTPN
+558 GENINAEWVLKTPN

-579 PDYTNEKLLIKQT
+579 PDYTNEKLLITQT
-592 SELGSYNVFADG
+592 SELGSYHVFADG
-604 IFFTSFSTELSPH
+604 DLFSSFSTELSPH
-617 ELPSIRID
+617 ELPSIRIE
-625 GETLAKGL
+625 GEKLAERL
-633 GIEQARI
+633 GVEQARI
-640 IEPLQ
+640 IQPTQ
-645 HLGSVLKEIR
+645 HLGSELEEIR
-655 YGRSIWRLLLYIAL
+655 YGRSIWRLLLFIAL
-669 SCLVIESILGRPNTE
+669 SCLVIESILGRPSTE

-690 H
+690 

>member
-10 WGLLAIS
+10 WGMLAIT

-53 IKQWLLVILR
+53 IKQWLLVLLR
-63 TIAILCLILMFAR
+63 TITILCLILMFSR
-76 PLMTGTS
+76 PLITGTLTS
-83 TGKLAGD
+83 KLAGD
-90 VESRAVI
+90 IESRAVI
-97 VIDNSASMAVQT
+97 VVDNSASMAVHT

-117 AKSSLPAILEGLEGE
+117 AKSSLPAILKGLEGG

-146 FTGSHEE
+146 FSGSQEE
-153 SGPIMNRVN
+153 GRSIMTRVKG
-162 SIVQTNLNDNLWPMI
+162 IEQTNMTDNLWTMI
-177 DSVLHTVEASEPNR
+177 DSVLQMVEASEPNR

-201 APSFAV
+201 APSFTI
-207 DSLVPNSDWKYYC
+207 DSLNPNSDWKYYC
-220 ILQPKVKNNI
+220 ILQPKVENNI
-230 SVSEVSILS
+230 SISEVSILS

-254 GNGGLTEKRNIPV
+254 GNGGVTDKRNIPV

-278 VVSHFQPSRFKDF
+278 IVSQFQPSKFKDF

-308 IPDDDFPL
+308 IPADDFPM
-316 DNFRNFELVIPN
+316 DNFRNFDLVIPN
-328 QIAVKVVGRSVEEL
+328 KIAVKVIGRSMEEL

-355 TELLLI
+355 TELLEI
-361 DRHVSDDVVE
+361 DRDLSDDVE
-371 QLFLSDIDILLLHNP
+371 RLFLNDIDILLLHNP
-386 ANLSNSAIEDLQRF
+386 TNLSNSAIEDLQRF
-400 LMSGGG
+400 LMNGGG

-421 AWPSL
+421 VWPSL
-426 LKLPELIQTR
+426 LKLPELIKTR
-436 RLDGESFFSASIVE
+436 HLDGESFFSTSIVDE
-450 EDHSLFTDLD
+450 NHSLFTDLN
-460 IKNMNEELPQVF
+460 INNMNEELPQVF

-511 PLNLRWND
+511 PLNLLWND
-519 LSVKGLLVP
+519 LPAKGLLVP

-533 LILLGTKEFNT
+533 LILLGTKEFNV
-544 QPLLVGQVKIIDIK
+544 QPLLVGQDKIIDIK
-558 GENINAEWILKTPN
+558 GENINAKWVLMTPM

-579 PDYTNEKLLIKQT
+579 PDYTNEKLLITQT
-592 SELGSYNVFADG
+592 SELGSYHVFADG
-604 IFFTSFSTELSPH
+604 NLFSSFSTVLSPH
-617 ELPSIRID
+617 ELPSIRIE
-625 GETLAKGL
+625 GGKLAESL
-633 GIEQARI
+633 GVEQARI
-640 IEPLQ
+640 IQHTQ
-645 HLGSVLKEIR
+645 HLGAELKEIR
-655 YGRSIWRLLLYIAL
+655 YGRSIWRLLLFIAL

-690 H
+690 

>member
-43 LKHETIRHLR
+43 LKHETIRNLR
-53 IKQWLLVILR
+53 IKQWLLLLLR
-63 TIAILCLILMFAR
+63 TIAILFLILMFAR

-97 VIDNSASMAVQT
+97 VVDNSASMAVLT

-254 GNGGLTEKRNIPV
+254 GNGGMTEKRNIPV

-328 QIAVKVVGRSVEEL
+328 QIAVKVVGQSVEEL

-361 DRHVSDDVVE
+361 DRQVSDNVE
-371 QLFLSDIDILLLHNP
+371 RLFLGDIDILLLHNP

-544 QPLLVGQVKIIDIK
+544 QPLLVGQDKIIDIK
-558 GENINAEWILKTPN
+558 GENINAEWVLKTPN

-579 PDYTNEKLLIKQT
+579 PDYTNEKLLITQT
-592 SELGSYNVFADG
+592 SELGSYTVFADG
-604 IFFTSFSTELSPH
+604 NLFSSFSTLLSPH
-617 ELPSIRID
+617 ELPFIRIE
-625 GETLAKGL
+625 GETLAENL

-640 IEPLQ
+640 IEPTQ
-645 HLGSVLKEIR
+645 HLGSELKEIR
-655 YGRSIWRLLLYIAL
+655 YGRSIWRLLLFIVL
-669 SCLVIESILGRPNTE
+669 SSLVIESILGRPNTE
-684 RLKTKE
+684 KLKTKE
-690 H
+690 Q

>member
-10 WGLLAIS
+10 WGMLAIT

-43 LKHETIRHLR
+43 LKHETIRRLR
-53 IKQWLLVILR
+53 IKQWLLVLLR
-63 TIAILCLILMFAR
+63 TIAILCLILMFSR
-76 PLMTGTS
+76 PLMTGTLTS
-83 TGKLAGD
+83 KLGGYI
-90 VESRAVI
+90 ESRAVI
-97 VIDNSASMAVQT
+97 IVDNSASMAVHT
-109 DDGTLLDR
+109 GDGTLLDR
-117 AKSSLPAILEGLEGE
+117 AKSSLPAILKGLEGE

-146 FTGSHEE
+146 FSGSHEE
-153 SGPIMNRVN
+153 GRSIMTGVKG
-162 SIVQTNLNDNLWPMI
+162 IVQTNMTDNLWTMI
-177 DSVLHTVEASEPNR
+177 DSVLQMVEASEPNR

-201 APSFAV
+201 APSFTI
-207 DSLVPNSDWKYYC
+207 DSLNPNSDWKYYC
-220 ILQPKVKNNI
+220 ILQPKVENNI
-230 SVSEVSILS
+230 SISEVSVLS

-245 HLVKLNTRV
+245 HLVKLNTRI
-254 GNGGLTEKRNIPV
+254 GNGGVTEKRNIPV

-278 VVSHFQPSRFKDF
+278 VVSQFQPSKFKDF

-296 PGKTGI
+296 PGETGI

-328 QIAVKVVGRSVEEL
+328 QIAVKVIGQSVEEL
-342 FLLDLA
+342 FLLELA
-348 LSAITGE
+348 LNAIIGE

-361 DRHVSDDVVE
+361 DRHVSDDLE
-371 QLFLSDIDILLLHNP
+371 RLFLSDIDILLLHNP

-400 LMSGGG
+400 LMRGGG

-436 RLDGESFFSASIVE
+436 RLDGDSFFSTSIME

-489 NNGHPLLVE
+489 NNGHPLLIE

-503 SSGFVFTS
+503 SVGFVFTS

-519 LSVKGLLVP
+519 LPVKGLLVP

-533 LILLGTKEFNT
+533 LILLATREFNT
-544 QPLLVGQVKIIDIK
+544 QPLLVGQDKIIDIK
-558 GENINAEWILKTPN
+558 GENIIAEWILKTPD

-579 PDYTNEKLLIKQT
+579 PDYTNEKLLITQT

-604 IFFTSFSTELSPH
+604 ILFSSFSTELSPH
-617 ELPSIRID
+617 ELPSIRIE
-625 GETLAKGL
+625 GETLAEGL

-640 IEPLQ
+640 IEPTQ
-645 HLGSVLKEIR
+645 HLGSELKEIR
-655 YGRSIWRLLLYIAL
+655 YGRSIWRLLLFIAL
-669 SCLVIESILGRPNTE
+669 SCLVIESILGRPSTE

-690 H
+690 

>member
-43 LKHETIRHLR
+43 LKHETIRNLR
-53 IKQWLLVILR
+53 IKQWLLLLLR
-63 TIAILCLILMFAR
+63 TIAILFLILMFAR

-97 VIDNSASMAVQT
+97 VVDNSASMAVLT

-117 AKSSLPAILEGLEGE
+117 AKSSLPAILQGLEGE

-153 SGPIMNRVN
+153 SGPIIKRVN
-162 SIVQTNLNDNLWPMI
+162 GIVQTNLADNLWSMI

-207 DSLVPNSDWKYYC
+207 DSLIPNSDWKYYC
-220 ILQPKVKNNI
+220 ILQPKVENNI
-230 SVSEVSILS
+230 SVSEVSVLS

-254 GNGGLTEKRNIPV
+254 GNGGMTEKRNIPV

-328 QIAVKVVGRSVEEL
+328 QIAVKVVGQSVEEL

-348 LSAITGE
+348 LSAITGD
-355 TELLLI
+355 TELLLL
-361 DRHVSDDVVE
+361 DRQVSDDVE
-371 QLFLSDIDILLLHNP
+371 RLFLSDIDILLLHNP
-386 ANLSNSAIEDLQRF
+386 ANLSNSAIEDLQSF

-436 RLDGESFFSASIVE
+436 RLDGESFFSTSIVE
-450 EDHSLFTDLD
+450 ENHSLFTDLN
-460 IKNMNEELPQVF
+460 INNMKEELPQVY

-519 LSVKGLLVP
+519 LPVKGLLVP

-544 QPLLVGQVKIIDIK
+544 QPLLVGQDKIIDIK
-558 GENINAEWILKTPN
+558 GENINAEWVLKTPN

-579 PDYTNEKLLIKQT
+579 PDYTNEKLLITQT
-592 SELGSYNVFADG
+592 SELGSYTVFADG
-604 IFFTSFSTELSPH
+604 NLFSSFSTLLSPH
-617 ELPSIRID
+617 ELPFIRIE
-625 GETLAKGL
+625 GETLAENL

-640 IEPLQ
+640 IEPTQ
-645 HLGSVLKEIR
+645 HLGSELKEIR
-655 YGRSIWRLLLYIAL
+655 YGRSIWRLLLFIVL
-669 SCLVIESILGRPNTE
+669 SSLVIESILGRPNTE
-684 RLKTKE
+684 KLKTKE
-690 H
+690 Q

>member
-53 IKQWLLVILR
+53 IKQWLLLLLR
-63 TIAILCLILMFAR
+63 TIAILFLILMFAR

-97 VIDNSASMAVQT
+97 VVDNSASMAVLT

-117 AKSSLPAILEGLEGE
+117 AKSSLPAILQGLEGE

-153 SGPIMNRVN
+153 SGPIIKRVN
-162 SIVQTNLNDNLWPMI
+162 GIVQTNLADNLWSMI

-207 DSLVPNSDWKYYC
+207 DSLIPNSDWKYYC
-220 ILQPKVKNNI
+220 ILQPKVENNI
-230 SVSEVSILS
+230 SVSEVSVLS

-254 GNGGLTEKRNIPV
+254 GNGGMTEKRNIPV

-328 QIAVKVVGRSVEEL
+328 QIAVKVVGQSVEEL

-348 LSAITGE
+348 LSAITGD
-355 TELLLI
+355 TELLLL
-361 DRHVSDDVVE
+361 DRQVSDDVE
-371 QLFLSDIDILLLHNP
+371 RLFLSDIDILLLHNP
-386 ANLSNSAIEDLQRF
+386 ANLSNSAIEDLQSF

-436 RLDGESFFSASIVE
+436 RLDGESFFSTSIVE
-450 EDHSLFTDLD
+450 ENHSLFTDLN
-460 IKNMNEELPQVF
+460 INNMKEELPQVY

-498 SKAFG
+498 SKVFG

-519 LSVKGLLVP
+519 LPVKGLLVP

-544 QPLLVGQVKIIDIK
+544 QPLLVGQDKIIDIK
-558 GENINAEWILKTPN
+558 GENINAEWVLKTPN

-579 PDYTNEKLLIKQT
+579 PDYTNEKLLITQT
-592 SELGSYNVFADG
+592 SELGSYTVFADG
-604 IFFTSFSTELSPH
+604 NLFSSFSTLLSPH
-617 ELPSIRID
+617 ELPFIRIE
-625 GETLAKGL
+625 GETLAENL

-640 IEPLQ
+640 IEPTQ
-645 HLGSVLKEIR
+645 HLGSELKEIR
-655 YGRSIWRLLLYIAL
+655 YGRSIWRLLLFIVL
-669 SCLVIESILGRPNTE
+669 SSLVIESILGRPNTE
-684 RLKTKE
+684 KLKTKE
-690 H
+690 Q

>member
-10 WGLLAIS
+10 WGMLAIT

-43 LKHETIRHLR
+43 LKHETIRRLR
-53 IKQWLLVILR
+53 IKQWLLVLLR
-63 TIAILCLILMFAR
+63 TIVILCLILMFSR
-76 PLMTGTS
+76 PLMTGTLTS
-83 TGKLAGD
+83 KLAGD
-90 VESRAVI
+90 IESRAVI
-97 VIDNSASMAVQT
+97 IVDNSASMAVHT
-109 DDGTLLDR
+109 GDGTLLDR
-117 AKSSLPAILEGLEGE
+117 AKSSLPAILKGLEGE

-146 FTGSHEE
+146 FSGSHEE
-153 SGPIMNRVN
+153 GRSIMAGVKG
-162 SIVQTNLNDNLWPMI
+162 IVQTNMTDNLWTMI
-177 DSVLHTVEASEPNR
+177 DSVLQMVEASEPNR

-201 APSFAV
+201 APSFTI
-207 DSLVPNSDWKYYC
+207 DSLNPNSDWKYYC
-220 ILQPKVKNNI
+220 ILQPKVENNI
-230 SVSEVSILS
+230 SISEVSVLS

-254 GNGGLTEKRNIPV
+254 GNGGVTDKRNIPV

-278 VVSHFQPSRFKDF
+278 IVSQFEPSKFKDF

-308 IPDDDFPL
+308 IPDDDFPM
-316 DNFRNFELVIPN
+316 DNFRNFDLVIPN
-328 QIAVKVVGRSVEEL
+328 QIAVKVIGQSMEEL

-361 DRHVSDDVVE
+361 DRDLSDDVE
-371 QLFLSDIDILLLHNP
+371 RLFLSDIDILLLHNP
-386 ANLSNSAIEDLQRF
+386 TNLSNSAIEDLQRF
-400 LMSGGG
+400 LMNGGG

-426 LKLPELIQTR
+426 LKLPELIKTR
-436 RLDGESFFSASIVE
+436 HLDGESFFSTLIVDE
-450 EDHSLFTDLD
+450 NHSLFTDLN
-460 IKNMNEELPQVF
+460 INNMNEELPQVF

-489 NNGHPLLVE
+489 NNGHPLLIE

-511 PLNLRWND
+511 PLNLGWND

-533 LILLGTKEFNT
+533 LILLGTKEFNV
-544 QPLLVGQVKIIDIK
+544 QPLLVGQDKIIDIK
-558 GENINAEWILKTPN
+558 GDNINAEWVLMTPM

-579 PDYTNEKLLIKQT
+579 PDYTNEKLLTTET
-592 SELGSYNVFADG
+592 SELGSYHVFADG
-604 IFFTSFSTELSPH
+604 NLFSSFSTVLSPH
-617 ELPSIRID
+617 ELPSIRIE
-625 GETLAKGL
+625 GEKLTESL
-633 GIEQARI
+633 GVEQARI
-640 IEPLQ
+640 IQHTQ
-645 HLGSVLKEIR
+645 HLESELKEIR
-655 YGRSIWRLLLYIAL
+655 YGRSIWRLLLFIAL
-669 SCLVIESILGRPNTE
+669 SCLVIESILGRPSTE

-690 H
+690 

>member
-10 WGLLAIS
+10 WGMLAIT

-53 IKQWLLVILR
+53 IKQWLLVLLR
-63 TIAILCLILMFAR
+63 TITILCLILMFSR
-76 PLMTGTS
+76 PLITGTLTS
-83 TGKLAGD
+83 KLAGD
-90 VESRAVI
+90 IESRAVI
-97 VIDNSASMAVQT
+97 VVDNSASMAVHT

-117 AKSSLPAILEGLEGE
+117 AKSSLPAILKGLEGR

-146 FTGSHEE
+146 FSGSPEE
-153 SGPIMNRVN
+153 GRSIMTKVKG
-162 SIVQTNLNDNLWPMI
+162 IVQTNMTDNLWTMI
-177 DSVLHTVEASEPNR
+177 DSVLQMVEASEPNR

-201 APSFAV
+201 APSFTI
-207 DSLVPNSDWKYYC
+207 DSLNPNSDWKYYC
-220 ILQPKVKNNI
+220 ILQPKVENNI
-230 SVSEVSILS
+230 SISEVSVLS

-254 GNGGLTEKRNIPV
+254 GNGGVTDKRNIPV

-278 VVSHFQPSRFKDF
+278 IVSQFQPSKFKDF

-308 IPDDDFPL
+308 IPADDFPM
-316 DNFRNFELVIPN
+316 DNFRNFDLVIPN
-328 QIAVKVVGRSVEEL
+328 KIAVKVIGRSMEEL

-355 TELLLI
+355 TELLEI
-361 DRHVSDDVVE
+361 DRDLSDDVE
-371 QLFLSDIDILLLHNP
+371 RLFLNDIDILLLHNP
-386 ANLSNSAIEDLQRF
+386 TNLSNSAIEDLQRF
-400 LMSGGG
+400 LMNGGG

-421 AWPSL
+421 VWPSL
-426 LKLPELIQTR
+426 LKLPELIKTR
-436 RLDGESFFSASIVE
+436 HLDGESFFSTSIVDE
-450 EDHSLFTDLD
+450 NHSLFTDLN
-460 IKNMNEELPQVF
+460 INNMNEELPQVF

-519 LSVKGLLVP
+519 LPAKGLLVP

-533 LILLGTKEFNT
+533 LILLGTKEFNV
-544 QPLLVGQVKIIDIK
+544 QPLLVGQDKIIDIK
-558 GENINAEWILKTPN
+558 GENINAEWVLKTPN

-579 PDYTNEKLLIKQT
+579 PDYTNEKLLITQT
-592 SELGSYNVFADG
+592 SELGSYHVFADG
-604 IFFTSFSTELSPH
+604 DLFSSFSTELSPH
-617 ELPSIRID
+617 ELPSIRIE
-625 GETLAKGL
+625 GEKLAERL
-633 GIEQARI
+633 GVEQARI
-640 IEPLQ
+640 IQHTQ
-645 HLGSVLKEIR
+645 HLGSELKEIR
-655 YGRSIWRLLLYIAL
+655 YGRSIWRLLLFIAL
-669 SCLVIESILGRPNTE
+669 SCLVIESILGRPSTE

-690 H
+690 

>member
-10 WGLLAIS
+10 WGMLAIT

-43 LKHETIRHLR
+43 LKHETIRRLR
-53 IKQWLLVILR
+53 IKQWLLVLLR
-63 TIAILCLILMFAR
+63 TIAILCLILMFSR
-76 PLMTGTS
+76 PLMTGTLTS
-83 TGKLAGD
+83 KLGGYI
-90 VESRAVI
+90 ESRAVI
-97 VIDNSASMAVQT
+97 IVDNSASMAVHT
-109 DDGTLLDR
+109 GDGTLLDR
-117 AKSSLPAILEGLEGE
+117 AKSSLPAILKGLEGE

-146 FTGSHEE
+146 FSGSHEE
-153 SGPIMNRVN
+153 GRSIMTGVKG
-162 SIVQTNLNDNLWPMI
+162 IVQTNMTDNLWTMI
-177 DSVLHTVEASEPNR
+177 DSVLQMVEASEPNR

-201 APSFAV
+201 APSFTI
-207 DSLVPNSDWKYYC
+207 DSLNPNSDWKYYC
-220 ILQPKVKNNI
+220 ILQPKVENNI
-230 SVSEVSILS
+230 SISEVSVLS

-254 GNGGLTEKRNIPV
+254 GNGGVTDKRNIPV

-278 VVSHFQPSRFKDF
+278 IVSQFEPSKFKDF

-308 IPDDDFPL
+308 IPDDDFPM
-316 DNFRNFELVIPN
+316 DNFRNFDLVIPN
-328 QIAVKVVGRSVEEL
+328 QIAVKVIGQSMEEL

-361 DRHVSDDVVE
+361 DRDLSDDVE
-371 QLFLSDIDILLLHNP
+371 RLFLSDIDILLLHNP
-386 ANLSNSAIEDLQRF
+386 TNLSNSAIEDLQRF
-400 LMSGGG
+400 LMNGGG

-426 LKLPELIQTR
+426 LKLPELIKTR
-436 RLDGESFFSASIVE
+436 HLDGESFFSTLIVDE
-450 EDHSLFTDLD
+450 NHSLFTDLN
-460 IKNMNEELPQVF
+460 INNMNEELPQVF

-489 NNGHPLLVE
+489 NNGHPLLIE

-511 PLNLRWND
+511 PLNLGWND

-533 LILLGTKEFNT
+533 LILLGTKEFNV
-544 QPLLVGQVKIIDIK
+544 QPLLVGQDKIIDIK
-558 GENINAEWILKTPN
+558 GDNINAEWVLMTPM

-579 PDYTNEKLLIKQT
+579 PDYTNEKLLITET
-592 SELGSYNVFADG
+592 SELGSYHVFADG
-604 IFFTSFSTELSPH
+604 NLFSSFSTVLSPH
-617 ELPSIRID
+617 ELPSIRIE
-625 GETLAKGL
+625 GEKLTESL
-633 GIEQARI
+633 GVEQARI
-640 IEPLQ
+640 IQHTQ
-645 HLGSVLKEIR
+645 HLESELKEIR
-655 YGRSIWRLLLYIAL
+655 YGRSIWRLLLFIAL
-669 SCLVIESILGRPNTE
+669 SCLVIESILGRPSTE

-690 H
+690 

>member
-10 WGLLAIS
+10 WGLLAIT

-43 LKHETIRHLR
+43 LKHETIRRLR
-53 IKQWLLVILR
+53 IKQWLLVLLR
-63 TIAILCLILMFAR
+63 TIAILCLILMFSR
-76 PLMTGTS
+76 PLMTGTLTS
-83 TGKLAGD
+83 KLGGYI
-90 VESRAVI
+90 ESRAVI
-97 VIDNSASMAVQT
+97 IVDNSASMAVHT
-109 DDGTLLDR
+109 GDGTLLDR
-117 AKSSLPAILEGLEGE
+117 AKSSLPAILKGLEGE

-146 FTGSHEE
+146 FSGSHEE
-153 SGPIMNRVN
+153 GRSIMAGVKG
-162 SIVQTNLNDNLWPMI
+162 IVQTNMTDNLWTMI
-177 DSVLHTVEASEPNR
+177 DSVLQMVEASEPNR

-201 APSFAV
+201 APSFTI
-207 DSLVPNSDWKYYC
+207 DSLNPNSDWKYYC
-220 ILQPKVKNNI
+220 ILQPKVENNI
-230 SVSEVSILS
+230 SISEVSVLS

-254 GNGGLTEKRNIPV
+254 GNGGVTDKRNIPV

-278 VVSHFQPSRFKDF
+278 IVSQFEPSKFKDF

-308 IPDDDFPL
+308 IPDDDFPM
-316 DNFRNFELVIPN
+316 DNFRNFDLVIPN
-328 QIAVKVVGRSVEEL
+328 QIAVKVIGQSMEEL

-361 DRHVSDDVVE
+361 DRDLSDDVE
-371 QLFLSDIDILLLHNP
+371 RLFLSDIDILLLHNP
-386 ANLSNSAIEDLQRF
+386 TNLSNSAIEDLQRF
-400 LMSGGG
+400 LMNGGG

-426 LKLPELIQTR
+426 LKLPELIKTR
-436 RLDGESFFSASIVE
+436 HLDGESFFSTLIVDE
-450 EDHSLFTDLD
+450 NHSLFTDLN
-460 IKNMNEELPQVF
+460 INNMNEELPQVF

-489 NNGHPLLVE
+489 NNGHPLLIE

-511 PLNLRWND
+511 PLNLGWND

-533 LILLGTKEFNT
+533 LILLGTKEFNV
-544 QPLLVGQVKIIDIK
+544 QPLLVGQDKIIDIK
-558 GENINAEWILKTPN
+558 GDNINAEWVLITPM

-579 PDYTNEKLLIKQT
+579 PDYTNEKLLITQT
-592 SELGSYNVFADG
+592 SELGSYHVFADG
-604 IFFTSFSTELSPH
+604 NLFSSFSTVLSPH
-617 ELPSIRID
+617 ELPSIRIE
-625 GETLAKGL
+625 GEKLTESL
-633 GIEQARI
+633 GVEQARI
-640 IEPLQ
+640 IQHTQ
-645 HLGSVLKEIR
+645 HLESELKEIR
-655 YGRSIWRLLLYIAL
+655 YGRSIWRLLLFIAL
-669 SCLVIESILGRPNTE
+669 SCLVIESILGRPSTE

-690 H
+690 

>member
-10 WGLLAIS
+10 WGMLAIT

-43 LKHETIRHLR
+43 LKHETIRRLR
-53 IKQWLLVILR
+53 IKQWLLVLLR
-63 TIAILCLILMFAR
+63 TIAILCLILMFSR
-76 PLMTGTS
+76 PLMTGTLTS
-83 TGKLAGD
+83 KLAGYI
-90 VESRAVI
+90 ESRAVI
-97 VIDNSASMAVQT
+97 IVDNSASMAVHT
-109 DDGTLLDR
+109 GDGTLLDR
-117 AKSSLPAILEGLEGE
+117 AKSSLPAILKGLEGE

-146 FTGSHEE
+146 FSGSHEE
-153 SGPIMNRVN
+153 GRSIMTGVKG
-162 SIVQTNLNDNLWPMI
+162 IVQTNMTDNLWTMI
-177 DSVLHTVEASEPNR
+177 DSVLQMVEASEPNR

-201 APSFAV
+201 APSFTI
-207 DSLVPNSDWKYYC
+207 DSLNPNSDWKYYC
-220 ILQPKVKNNI
+220 ILQPKVENNI
-230 SVSEVSILS
+230 SISEVSVLS

-254 GNGGLTEKRNIPV
+254 GNGGVTDKRNIPV

-278 VVSHFQPSRFKDF
+278 IVSQFEPSKFKDF

-308 IPDDDFPL
+308 IPDDDFPM
-316 DNFRNFELVIPN
+316 DNFRNFDLVIPN
-328 QIAVKVVGRSVEEL
+328 QIAVKVIGQSMEEL

-361 DRHVSDDVVE
+361 DRDLSDDVE
-371 QLFLSDIDILLLHNP
+371 RLFLSDIDILLLHNP
-386 ANLSNSAIEDLQRF
+386 TNLSNSAIEDLQRF
-400 LMSGGG
+400 LMNGGG

-426 LKLPELIQTR
+426 LKLPELIKTR
-436 RLDGESFFSASIVE
+436 HLDGESFFSTLIVDE
-450 EDHSLFTDLD
+450 NHSLFTDLN
-460 IKNMNEELPQVF
+460 INNMNEELPQVF

-489 NNGHPLLVE
+489 NNGHPLLIE

-511 PLNLRWND
+511 PLNLGWND

-533 LILLGTKEFNT
+533 LILLGTKEFNV
-544 QPLLVGQVKIIDIK
+544 QPLLVGQDKIIDIK
-558 GENINAEWILKTPN
+558 GDNINAEWVLMTPM

-579 PDYTNEKLLIKQT
+579 PDYTNEKLLITQT
-592 SELGSYNVFADG
+592 SELGSYHVFADG
-604 IFFTSFSTELSPH
+604 NLFSSFSTVLSPH
-617 ELPSIRID
+617 ELPSIRIE
-625 GETLAKGL
+625 GEKLTESL
-633 GIEQARI
+633 GVEQARI
-640 IEPLQ
+640 IQHTQ
-645 HLGSVLKEIR
+645 HLESELKEIR
-655 YGRSIWRLLLYIAL
+655 YGRSIWRLLLFIAL
-669 SCLVIESILGRPNTE
+669 SCLVIESILGRPSTE

-690 H
+690 

>member
-10 WGLLAIS
+10 WGLLAIT

-43 LKHETIRHLR
+43 LKHETIRRLR
-53 IKQWLLVILR
+53 IKQWLLVLLR
-63 TIAILCLILMFAR
+63 TIAILCLILMFSR
-76 PLMTGTS
+76 PLMTGTLTS
-83 TGKLAGD
+83 KLAGD
-90 VESRAVI
+90 IESRAVI
-97 VIDNSASMAVQT
+97 IVDNSASMAVHT
-109 DDGTLLDR
+109 GDGTLLDR
-117 AKSSLPAILEGLEGE
+117 AKSSLPAILKGLEGE

-146 FTGSHEE
+146 FSGSHEE
-153 SGPIMNRVN
+153 GRSIMTGVKG
-162 SIVQTNLNDNLWPMI
+162 IVQTNMTDNLWTMI
-177 DSVLHTVEASEPNR
+177 DSVLQMVEASEPNR

-201 APSFAV
+201 APSFTI
-207 DSLVPNSDWKYYC
+207 DSLNPNSDWKYYC
-220 ILQPKVKNNI
+220 ILQPKVENNI
-230 SVSEVSILS
+230 SISEVSVLS

-254 GNGGLTEKRNIPV
+254 GNGGVTDKRNIPV

-278 VVSHFQPSRFKDF
+278 IVSQFEPSKFKDF

-308 IPDDDFPL
+308 IPDDDFPM
-316 DNFRNFELVIPN
+316 DNFRNFDLVIPN
-328 QIAVKVVGRSVEEL
+328 QIAVKVIGQSMEEL

-361 DRHVSDDVVE
+361 DRDLSDDVE
-371 QLFLSDIDILLLHNP
+371 RLFLSDIDILLLHNP
-386 ANLSNSAIEDLQRF
+386 TNLSNSAIEDLQRF
-400 LMSGGG
+400 LMNGGG

-426 LKLPELIQTR
+426 LKLPELIKTR
-436 RLDGESFFSASIVE
+436 HLDGESFFSTLIVDE
-450 EDHSLFTDLD
+450 NHSLFTDLN
-460 IKNMNEELPQVF
+460 INNMNEELPQVF

-489 NNGHPLLVE
+489 NNGHPLLIE

-511 PLNLRWND
+511 PLNLGWND

-533 LILLGTKEFNT
+533 LILLGTKEFNV
-544 QPLLVGQVKIIDIK
+544 QPLLVGQDKIIDIK
-558 GENINAEWILKTPN
+558 GDNINAEWVLMTPM

-579 PDYTNEKLLIKQT
+579 PDYTNEKLLITQT
-592 SELGSYNVFADG
+592 SELGSYHVFADG
-604 IFFTSFSTELSPH
+604 NLFSSFSTVLSPH
-617 ELPSIRID
+617 ELPSIRIE
-625 GETLAKGL
+625 GEKLTESL
-633 GIEQARI
+633 GVEQARI
-640 IEPLQ
+640 IQHTQ
-645 HLGSVLKEIR
+645 HLESELKEIR
-655 YGRSIWRLLLYIAL
+655 YGRSIWRLLLFIAL
-669 SCLVIESILGRPNTE
+669 SCLVIESILGRPSTE

-690 H
+690 

>member
-10 WGLLAIS
+10 WGMLAIT

-53 IKQWLLVILR
+53 IKQWLLVLLR
-63 TIAILCLILMFAR
+63 TITILCLILMFSR
-76 PLMTGTS
+76 PLITGTLTS
-83 TGKLAGD
+83 KLAGD
-90 VESRAVI
+90 IESRAVI
-97 VIDNSASMAVQT
+97 VVDNSASMAVHT

-117 AKSSLPAILEGLEGE
+117 AKSSLPAILKGLEGG

-146 FTGSHEE
+146 FSGSQEE
-153 SGPIMNRVN
+153 GRSIMTKVKG
-162 SIVQTNLNDNLWPMI
+162 IVQTNMTDNLWTMI
-177 DSVLHTVEASEPNR
+177 DSVLQMVEASEPNR

-201 APSFAV
+201 APSFTI
-207 DSLVPNSDWKYYC
+207 DSLNPNSDWKYYC
-220 ILQPKVKNNI
+220 ILQPKVENNI
-230 SVSEVSILS
+230 SISEVSILS

-254 GNGGLTEKRNIPV
+254 GNGGVTDKRNIPV

-278 VVSHFQPSRFKDF
+278 IVSQFQPSKFKDF

-308 IPDDDFPL
+308 IPADDFPM
-316 DNFRNFELVIPN
+316 DNFRNFDLVIPN
-328 QIAVKVVGRSVEEL
+328 KIAVKVIGRSMEEL

-355 TELLLI
+355 TELLEI
-361 DRHVSDDVVE
+361 DRDLSDDVE
-371 QLFLSDIDILLLHNP
+371 RLFLNDIDILLLHNP
-386 ANLSNSAIEDLQRF
+386 TNLSNSAIEDLQRF
-400 LMSGGG
+400 LMNGGG

-421 AWPSL
+421 VWPSL
-426 LKLPELIQTR
+426 LKLPELIKTR
-436 RLDGESFFSASIVE
+436 HLDGESFFSTSIVDE
-450 EDHSLFTDLD
+450 NHSLFTDLN
-460 IKNMNEELPQVF
+460 INNMNEELPQVF

-519 LSVKGLLVP
+519 LPAKGLLVP

-533 LILLGTKEFNT
+533 LILLGTKEFNV
-544 QPLLVGQVKIIDIK
+544 QPLLVGQDKIIDIK
-558 GENINAEWILKTPN
+558 GENINAEWVLKTPN

-579 PDYTNEKLLIKQT
+579 PDYTNEKLLITQT
-592 SELGSYNVFADG
+592 SELGSYHVFADG
-604 IFFTSFSTELSPH
+604 DLFSSFSTELSPN
-617 ELPSIRID
+617 ELPSIRIE
-625 GETLAKGL
+625 GEKLAERL
-633 GIEQARI
+633 GVEQARI
-640 IEPLQ
+640 IQHTQ
-645 HLGSVLKEIR
+645 HLGSELKEIR
-655 YGRSIWRLLLYIAL
+655 YGRSIWRLLLFIAL
-669 SCLVIESILGRPNTE
+669 SCLVIESILGRPSTE

-690 H
+690 

>member
-43 LKHETIRHLR
+43 LKHETIRNLR
-53 IKQWLLVILR
+53 IKQWLLVLLR

-97 VIDNSASMAVQT
+97 VVDNSASMAVLT

-117 AKSSLPAILEGLEGE
+117 AKSSLPAILQGLEGE

-153 SGPIMNRVN
+153 SGLIIKRVN
-162 SIVQTNLNDNLWPMI
+162 GIVQTNLADNLWSMI

-207 DSLVPNSDWKYYC
+207 DSLIPNSDWKYYC
-220 ILQPKVKNNI
+220 ILQPKVENNI
-230 SVSEVSILS
+230 SVSEVSVLS

-254 GNGGLTEKRNIPV
+254 GNGGMTEKRNIPV

-328 QIAVKVVGRSVEEL
+328 QIAVKVVGQSVEEL

-348 LSAITGE
+348 LSAITGD
-355 TELLLI
+355 TELLLL
-361 DRHVSDDVVE
+361 DRQVSDDVE
-371 QLFLSDIDILLLHNP
+371 RLFLSDIDILLLHNP
-386 ANLSNSAIEDLQRF
+386 ANLSNSAIEDLQSF

-436 RLDGESFFSASIVE
+436 RLDGESFFSTSIVE
-450 EDHSLFTDLD
+450 ENHSLFTDLN
-460 IKNMNEELPQVF
+460 INNMKEELPQVY

-498 SKAFG
+498 SKVFG

-519 LSVKGLLVP
+519 LPVKGLLVP

-544 QPLLVGQVKIIDIK
+544 QPLLVGQDKIIDIK
-558 GENINAEWILKTPN
+558 GENINAEWVLKTPN

-579 PDYTNEKLLIKQT
+579 PDYTNEKLLITQT
-592 SELGSYNVFADG
+592 SELGSYTVFADG
-604 IFFTSFSTELSPH
+604 NLFSSFSTLLSPH
-617 ELPSIRID
+617 ELPFIRIE
-625 GETLAKGL
+625 GETLAENL

-640 IEPLQ
+640 IEPTQ
-645 HLGSVLKEIR
+645 HLGSELKEIR
-655 YGRSIWRLLLYIAL
+655 YGRSIWRLLLFIVL
-669 SCLVIESILGRPNTE
+669 SSLVIESILGRPNTE
-684 RLKTKE
+684 KLKTKE
-690 H
+690 Q

>member
-43 LKHETIRHLR
+43 LKHETIRNLR
-53 IKQWLLVILR
+53 IKQWLLLLLR
-63 TIAILCLILMFAR
+63 TIAILFLILMFAR

-97 VIDNSASMAVQT
+97 VVDNSASMAVLT

-117 AKSSLPAILEGLEGE
+117 AKSSLPAILQGLEGE

-153 SGPIMNRVN
+153 SGLIIKRVN
-162 SIVQTNLNDNLWPMI
+162 GIVQTNLADNLWSMI

-230 SVSEVSILS
+230 SVIEVSILS

-604 IFFTSFSTELSPH
+604 ILFTSFSTELSPH

>member
-10 WGLLAIS
+10 WGMLAIT

-27 RHTRD
+27 RHTRE

-53 IKQWLLVILR
+53 IKQWLLVLLR
-63 TIAILCLILMFAR
+63 TITILCLILMFSR
-76 PLMTGTS
+76 PLITGTLTS
-83 TGKLAGD
+83 KLAGD
-90 VESRAVI
+90 IESRAVI
-97 VIDNSASMAVQT
+97 VVDNSASMAVHT

-117 AKSSLPAILEGLEGE
+117 AKSSLPAILKGLEGG

-146 FTGSHEE
+146 FSGSQEE
-153 SGPIMNRVN
+153 GRSIMTRVKG
-162 SIVQTNLNDNLWPMI
+162 IEQTNMTDNLWTMI
-177 DSVLHTVEASEPNR
+177 DSVLQMVEASEPNR

-201 APSFAV
+201 APSFTI
-207 DSLVPNSDWKYYC
+207 DSLNPNSDWKYYC
-220 ILQPKVKNNI
+220 ILQPKVENNI
-230 SVSEVSILS
+230 SISEVSILS

-254 GNGGLTEKRNIPV
+254 GNGGVTDKRNIPV

-278 VVSHFQPSRFKDF
+278 IVSQFQPSKFKDF

-308 IPDDDFPL
+308 IPADDFPM
-316 DNFRNFELVIPN
+316 DNFRNFDLVIPN
-328 QIAVKVVGRSVEEL
+328 KIAVKVIGRSMEEL

-355 TELLLI
+355 TELLEI
-361 DRHVSDDVVE
+361 DRDLSDDVE
-371 QLFLSDIDILLLHNP
+371 RLFLNDIDILLLHNP
-386 ANLSNSAIEDLQRF
+386 TNLSNSAIEDLQRF
-400 LMSGGG
+400 LMNGGG

-421 AWPSL
+421 VWPSL
-426 LKLPELIQTR
+426 LKLPELIKTR
-436 RLDGESFFSASIVE
+436 HLDGESFFSTSIVDE
-450 EDHSLFTDLD
+450 NHSLFTDLN
-460 IKNMNEELPQVF
+460 INNMNEELPQVF

-519 LSVKGLLVP
+519 LPAKGLLVP

-533 LILLGTKEFNT
+533 LILLGTKEFNV
-544 QPLLVGQVKIIDIK
+544 QPLLVGQDKIIDIK
-558 GENINAEWILKTPN
+558 GENINAEWVLKTPN

-579 PDYTNEKLLIKQT
+579 PDYTNEKLLITQT
-592 SELGSYNVFADG
+592 SELGSYHVFADG
-604 IFFTSFSTELSPH
+604 DLFSSFSTELSPH
-617 ELPSIRID
+617 ELPSIRIE
-625 GETLAKGL
+625 GEKLAERL
-633 GIEQARI
+633 GVEQARI
-640 IEPLQ
+640 IQHTQ
-645 HLGSVLKEIR
+645 HLGSELNEIR
-655 YGRSIWRLLLYIAL
+655 YCRSIWRLLLFIAL
-669 SCLVIESILGRPNTE
+669 SCLVIESILGRPSTE

-690 H
+690 

>member
-10 WGLLAIS
+10 WGMLAIT

-43 LKHETIRHLR
+43 LKHETIRRLR
-53 IKQWLLVILR
+53 IKQWLLVLLR
-63 TIAILCLILMFAR
+63 TIAILCLILMFSR
-76 PLMTGTS
+76 PLMTGTLTS
-83 TGKLAGD
+83 KLGGYI
-90 VESRAVI
+90 ESRAVI
-97 VIDNSASMAVQT
+97 IVDNSASMAVHT
-109 DDGTLLDR
+109 GDGTLLDR
-117 AKSSLPAILEGLEGE
+117 AKSSLPAILKGLEGE

-146 FTGSHEE
+146 FSGSHEE
-153 SGPIMNRVN
+153 GRSIMAGVKG
-162 SIVQTNLNDNLWPMI
+162 IVQTNMTDNLWTMI
-177 DSVLHTVEASEPNR
+177 DSVLQMVEASEPNR

-201 APSFAV
+201 APSFTI
-207 DSLVPNSDWKYYC
+207 DSLNPNSDWKYYC
-220 ILQPKVKNNI
+220 ILQPKVENNI
-230 SVSEVSILS
+230 SISEVSVLS

-254 GNGGLTEKRNIPV
+254 GNGGVTDKRNIPV

-278 VVSHFQPSRFKDF
+278 IVSQFEPSKFKDF

-308 IPDDDFPL
+308 IPDDDFPM
-316 DNFRNFELVIPN
+316 DNFRNFDLVIPN
-328 QIAVKVVGRSVEEL
+328 QIAVKVIGQSMEEL

-361 DRHVSDDVVE
+361 DRDLSDDVE
-371 QLFLSDIDILLLHNP
+371 RLFLSDIDILLLHNP
-386 ANLSNSAIEDLQRF
+386 TNLSNSAIEDLQRF
-400 LMSGGG
+400 LMNGGG

-426 LKLPELIQTR
+426 LKLPELIKTR
-436 RLDGESFFSASIVE
+436 HLDGESFFSTLIVDE
-450 EDHSLFTDLD
+450 NHSLFTDLN
-460 IKNMNEELPQVF
+460 INNMNEELPQVF

-489 NNGHPLLVE
+489 NNGHPLLIE

-511 PLNLRWND
+511 PLNLGWND

-533 LILLGTKEFNT
+533 LILLGTKEFNV
-544 QPLLVGQVKIIDIK
+544 QPLLVGQDKIIDIK
-558 GENINAEWILKTPN
+558 GDNINAEWVLMTPM

-579 PDYTNEKLLIKQT
+579 PDYTNEKLLITET
-592 SELGSYNVFADG
+592 SELGSYHVFADG
-604 IFFTSFSTELSPH
+604 NLVSSFSTVLSPH
-617 ELPSIRID
+617 ELPSIRIE
-625 GETLAKGL
+625 GEKLTESL
-633 GIEQARI
+633 GVEQARI
-640 IEPLQ
+640 IQHTQ
-645 HLGSVLKEIR
+645 HLESELKEIR
-655 YGRSIWRLLLYIAL
+655 YGRSIWRLLLFIAL
-669 SCLVIESILGRPNTE
+669 SCFEIESILGIPSTE

-690 H
+690 

>member
-10 WGLLAIS
+10 WGMLAIT

-43 LKHETIRHLR
+43 LKHETIRRLR
-53 IKQWLLVILR
+53 IKQWLLVLLR
-63 TIAILCLILMFAR
+63 TIAILCLILMFSR
-76 PLMTGTS
+76 PLMTGTLTS
-83 TGKLAGD
+83 KLAGD
-90 VESRAVI
+90 IESRAVI
-97 VIDNSASMAVQT
+97 IVDNSASMAVHT
-109 DDGTLLDR
+109 GDGTLLDR
-117 AKSSLPAILEGLEGE
+117 AKSSLPAILKGLEGE

-146 FTGSHEE
+146 FSGSHEE
-153 SGPIMNRVN
+153 GRSIMTGVKG
-162 SIVQTNLNDNLWPMI
+162 IVQTNMTDNLWTMI
-177 DSVLHTVEASEPNR
+177 DSVLQMVEASEPNR

-201 APSFAV
+201 APSFTI
-207 DSLVPNSDWKYYC
+207 DSLNPNSDWKYYC
-220 ILQPKVKNNI
+220 ILQPKVENNI
-230 SVSEVSILS
+230 SISEVSVLS

-254 GNGGLTEKRNIPV
+254 GNGGVTDKRNIPV

-278 VVSHFQPSRFKDF
+278 IVSQFEPSKFKDF

-308 IPDDDFPL
+308 IPDDDFPM
-316 DNFRNFELVIPN
+316 DNFRNFDLVIPN
-328 QIAVKVVGRSVEEL
+328 QIAVKVIGQSMEEL

-361 DRHVSDDVVE
+361 DRDLSDDVE
-371 QLFLSDIDILLLHNP
+371 RLFLSDIDILLLHNP
-386 ANLSNSAIEDLQRF
+386 TNLSNSAIEDLQRF
-400 LMSGGG
+400 LMNGGG

-426 LKLPELIQTR
+426 LKLPELIKTR
-436 RLDGESFFSASIVE
+436 HLDGESFFSTLIVDE
-450 EDHSLFTDLD
+450 NHSLFTDLN
-460 IKNMNEELPQVF
+460 INNMNEELPQVF

-489 NNGHPLLVE
+489 NNGHPLLIE

-511 PLNLRWND
+511 PLNLGWND

-533 LILLGTKEFNT
+533 LILLGTKEFNV
-544 QPLLVGQVKIIDIK
+544 QPLLVGQDKIIDIK
-558 GENINAEWILKTPN
+558 GENINAEWVLMTPM

-579 PDYTNEKLLIKQT
+579 PDYTNEKLLITQT
-592 SELGSYNVFADG
+592 SELGSYHVFADG
-604 IFFTSFSTELSPH
+604 NLFSSFSTELSPH
-617 ELPSIRID
+617 ELPSIRIE
-625 GETLAKGL
+625 GEKLAESL
-633 GIEQARI
+633 GVEQARI
-640 IEPLQ
+640 IQHTQ
-645 HLGSVLKEIR
+645 HLESELKEIR
-655 YGRSIWRLLLYIAL
+655 YGRSIWRLLLFIAL
-669 SCLVIESILGRPNTE
+669 SCLVVETILGRPSTE
-684 RLKTKE
+684 KLKTKE
-690 H
+690 